1 MMMMEQIHQKNILE
15 RRKKIMMMI
24 PITPKKNQNH
34 HIIKSIRK
42 FIDRFFK
49 INNKVKIQI

>member
-1 MMMMEQIHQKNILE
+1 MMMEQIHQKNILE

-34 HIIKSIRK
+34 HIIKNSRK
-42 FIDRFFK
+42 FIGRFFK
-49 INNKVKIQI
+49 IKKIKRFKYD

>member
-1 MMMMEQIHQKNILE
+1 MMEQIYQKNILE
-15 RRKKIMMMI
+15 IRKKIMMMI
-24 PITPKKNQNH
+24 PITPQKNQNH

-49 INNKVKIQI
+49 IKKIKKFKYD